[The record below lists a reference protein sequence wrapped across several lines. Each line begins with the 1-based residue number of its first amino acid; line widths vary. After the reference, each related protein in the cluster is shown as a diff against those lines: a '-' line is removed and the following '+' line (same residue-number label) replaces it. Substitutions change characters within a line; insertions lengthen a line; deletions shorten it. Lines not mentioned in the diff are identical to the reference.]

1 MIGAG
6 DNNPTSGRGIVAA
19 VVLAS
24 RNNPR
29 QERGDEN
36 SSAEKNDRMWE
47 TDARQAAAIL
57 LRGHCDLNHLAI
69 FHRCAV
75 ERRRTV
81 APRLRGGHCLAI
93 VAGHGRRTHGD

>member
-6 DNNPTSGRGIVAA
+6 DNDPPSGRGVVAT
-19 VVLAS
+19 VVLAG

-36 SSAEKNDRMWE
+36 SSAEKNNRMWK

-57 LRGHCDLNHLAI
+57 LRRHCDLNHLAI
-69 FHRCAV
+69 FHWRAV

-81 APRLRGGHCLAI
+81 APRLRGGHSLTI
-93 VAGHGRRTHGD
+93 VAGDGRRTHGD